1 MTGNTAKL
9 SVIIASLYSRTDLE
23 NCLESVL
30 ANEQTEIEIIVADC
44 CLKGKTVEWI
54 DKYPAV
60 NFIEFSEKTS
70 LEVLL
75 GAGIARAKGEI
86 IAITDSSCA
95 VADDWI
101 LSILRAHQ
109 TEESPVIGGAVEMP
123 ENSGGLTNWAAYFC
137 DYGQFAPPA
146 SRGVA
151 SNVPGNNLSMKS
163 WALAKGTEFVENE
176 FWKTLWCR
184 RLQTEDIELF
194 SEPAIS
200 VGWRKTYRLIPFLLR
215 RFHQGRCFAAMRV
228 ADEKNS
234 KRILY
239 VFGSIVLPLV
249 FLFRIISPILPKR
262 MYFGKLLLSL
272 PIIILAVVFW
282 SAGEALGNLAGKG
295 KSCERIN

>member
-9 SVIIASLYSRTDLE
+9 SVVIASLYSRTDLE

-30 ANEQTEIEIIVADC
+30 ANEQNEIEIIVADC

-95 VADDWI
+95 VADDWTS
-101 LSILRAHQ
+101 SILQAHQ
-109 TEESPVIGGAVEMP
+109 TEESPVIGGTIEMP
-123 ENSGGLTNWAAYFC
+123 ENSSNLTNWAAYFC

-146 SRGVA
+146 SRGIIG
-151 SNVPGNNLSMKS
+151 NVPGNNLSIKG

-184 RLQTEDIELF
+184 RLQAEGIELF

-200 VGWRKTYRLIPFLLR
+200 VRWRKTYRLIPFLLR

-249 FLFRIISPILPKR
+249 FLFRTISPILSKR

-272 PIIILAVVFW
+272 PLIVSAVCFW
-282 SAGEALGNLAGKG
+282 SAGEAFGNLAGKG